1 MSTVLN
7 SNFRRCDILTN
18 GPLAE
23 LNFVVGPVYNC
34 KLTTPQIIKLVK
46 NGKIVK
52 EINPSNPNE
61 KVQLTVLTCQKSPF
75 NRGDVKTPANNQVE
89 KVVEPEKQQ
98 VISEPEKTILVE
110 KEDEKSTDEQEEKL
124 DEFQLFL
131 RDAGLTAEEYR
142 KLSRQE
148 RRRIREEVSSK
159 KHAEQEQKVSEQ
171 IAETVTTEVQEETPV
186 TIPDNQFVNENSV
199 VESVSTEEAVISA
212 DM

>member
-1 MSTVLN
+1 MGTVLN
-7 SNFRRCDILTN
+7 NNFRRCDVLTN

-75 NRGDVKTPANNQVE
+75 NNGEIKTPVNNQVE

-98 VISEPEKTILVE
+98 VVSEPNKTILVE
-110 KEDEKSTDEQEEKL
+110 KEDEPSIDGQEEKL

-142 KLSRQE
+142 KLPKAE
-148 RRRIREEVSSK
+148 RRRLREEISSK

-171 IAETVTTEVQEETPV
+171 IAETVTTETQEETPV
-186 TIPDNQFVNENSV
+186 TTPDNQIVNEESV
-199 VESVSTEEAVISA
+199 VETVNTEEAVITA